1 MQGNHRAEEE
11 LVVALGLHLP
21 NATAFGLSWLCPS
34 LGQARKVNETS
45 EEQGYCECQG
55 MWGGDYCA
63 ECVRGYAGPDC
74 QDQCPELCGGRGT
87 CSNDNGT
94 LVRRQAGRQ

>member
-1 MQGNHRAEEE
+1 MVR
-11 LVVALGLHLP
+11 V
-21 NATAFGLSWLCPS
+21 
-34 LGQARKVNETS
+34 QARKVNETS

-94 LVRRQAGRQ
+94 LVRRQQAGSSAREDSGGLCD